1 MMDFKKI
8 EIIFIVTFLVLNGYL
23 LYRVLDNYENGFTGN
38 AATQINL
45 VQEMKDETIEL
56 PEFEDEEHDV
66 PYVQAAANNLLEENA
81 EQLTKQTGVIEDN
94 GSLYASILS
103 DPIQLSEGEELTTKD
118 IATLSEFVLSDVIL
132 FGDEYQ
138 FIRYVPSTRQ
148 IIYGQVANNIPIVDG
163 TSNIIFHLN
172 GKKEIISY
180 EQTYAGPVTVQ
191 GQSRKL
197 ITDQDAVEILYQNS
211 EVPSGAKVRKP
222 LLIYNR
228 TLSLEDLSMYVPVWL
243 VEVVTSTDTIIKKVD
258 AVNGNVIQEA
268 TNETPIQP
276 NEESSSKE

>member
-1 MMDFKKI
+1 MDFKKI

-23 LYRVLDNYENGFTGN
+23 LYRVLDNYENDFTGN

-45 VQEMKDETIEL
+45 VQEMKDENIDL
-56 PEFEDEEHDV
+56 PDFEDEEHDV

-118 IATLSEFVLSDVIL
+118 IATLSEFVLSDAIL

>member
-1 MMDFKKI
+1 MDFKKI

-45 VQEMKDETIEL
+45 VQEMKDENIEL
-56 PEFEDEEHDV
+56 PEFEDEKHDV

-118 IATLSEFVLSDVIL
+118 IATLSEFVLSDAIL

-148 IIYGQVANNIPIVDG
+148 IIYGQLANNIPIVDG

>member
-1 MMDFKKI
+1 MDFKKI

-45 VQEMKDETIEL
+45 AQEMKDENIEL

-118 IATLSEFVLSDVIL
+118 IATLSEFVLSDAIL
-132 FGDEYQ
+132 FGEEYQ

>member
-45 VQEMKDETIEL
+45 VQEMKDENIDL
-56 PEFEDEEHDV
+56 PDFEDEEHDV

-118 IATLSEFVLSDVIL
+118 IATLSEFVLSDAIL

>member
-45 VQEMKDETIEL
+45 VQEMKDENIEL
-56 PEFEDEEHDV
+56 PEFEDEKHDV

-118 IATLSEFVLSDVIL
+118 IATLSEFVLSDAIL

-148 IIYGQVANNIPIVDG
+148 IIYGQVAKNIPIVDG

>member
-45 VQEMKDETIEL
+45 VQEMKDENIEL

-118 IATLSEFVLSDVIL
+118 IATLSEFVLSDAIL

-211 EVPSGAKVRKP
+211 EVPSGAKVCKP

>member
-1 MMDFKKI
+1 MDFKKI

-45 VQEMKDETIEL
+45 VQEMKDENIEL

-118 IATLSEFVLSDVIL
+118 IAILSEFVLSDAIL

>member
-1 MMDFKKI
+1 MDFKKI

-45 VQEMKDETIEL
+45 VQEMKDENIEL

-103 DPIQLSEGEELTTKD
+103 DPIQLSEVEELTTKD
-118 IATLSEFVLSDVIL
+118 IATLSEFVLSDAIL

>member
-1 MMDFKKI
+1 MDFKKI

-45 VQEMKDETIEL
+45 VQEMKDENIEL
-56 PEFEDEEHDV
+56 PEFEDEKHDV

-118 IATLSEFVLSDVIL
+118 IATLSEFVLSDAIL

-148 IIYGQVANNIPIVDG
+148 IIYGQVAKNIPIVDG

-276 NEESSSKE
+276 NEESNSKE

>member
-45 VQEMKDETIEL
+45 AQEMKDENIEL

-118 IATLSEFVLSDVIL
+118 IATLSEFVLSDAIL

>member
-45 VQEMKDETIEL
+45 AQEMKDENIEL

-118 IATLSEFVLSDVIL
+118 IATLSEFVLSDAIL

-268 TNETPIQP
+268 TNETSIQP

>member
-1 MMDFKKI
+1 MDFKKI

-45 VQEMKDETIEL
+45 VQEMKDENIEL

-118 IATLSEFVLSDVIL
+118 IATLSEFVLSDAIL

-211 EVPSGAKVRKP
+211 EVPSGAKVCKP

>member
-1 MMDFKKI
+1 MDFKKI
-8 EIIFIVTFLVLNGYL
+8 EIIFIITFLILNGYL

-45 VQEMKDETIEL
+45 IQEMKDENIDL
-56 PEFEDEEHDV
+56 PDFEDEEHDV

-81 EQLTKQTGVIEDN
+81 DQLTKQTGVIEEN

-118 IATLSEFVLSDVIL
+118 ITTLTEFVLSDAIL
-132 FGDEYQ
+132 FGDQYQ
-138 FIRYVPSTRQ
+138 FIRYIPSTRQ
-148 IIYGQVANNIPIVDG
+148 IIYAQVANNIPIVDG
-163 TSNIIFHLN
+163 TSDIIFHLN
-172 GKKEIISY
+172 GQKEIISY
-180 EQTYAGPVTVQ
+180 EQKYAGPVTVQ

-211 EVPSGAKVRKP
+211 EIPSGSKVRKP

-228 TLSLEDLSMYVPVWL
+228 TLHLEDLSMYVPVWL
-243 VEVVTSTDTIIKKVD
+243 VEVVTSTDTVVKKVD
-258 AVNGNVIQEA
+258 AVNGNVIQETSA
-268 TNETPIQP
+268 ETPIQP
-276 NEESSSKE
+276 NEESNSKE

>member
-1 MMDFKKI
+1 MDFKKI

-45 VQEMKDETIEL
+45 VQEMKDENIDL
-56 PEFEDEEHDV
+56 PDFEDEEHDV

-118 IATLSEFVLSDVIL
+118 IATLSEFVLSDAIL

>member
-45 VQEMKDETIEL
+45 VQEIKDENIEL

-118 IATLSEFVLSDVIL
+118 IATLSEFVLSDAIL

-180 EQTYAGPVTVQ
+180 EQTYVGPVTVQ

-197 ITDQDAVEILYQNS
+197 ITDQDAVEILYQNI

>member
-1 MMDFKKI
+1 MDFKKI

-45 VQEMKDETIEL
+45 AQEMKDENIEL

-118 IATLSEFVLSDVIL
+118 IATLSEFVLSDAIL

>member
-1 MMDFKKI
+1 MDFKKI

-45 VQEMKDETIEL
+45 VQEMKDENIEL
-56 PEFEDEEHDV
+56 PEFEDEKHDV

-118 IATLSEFVLSDVIL
+118 IATLSEFVLSDAIL

>member
-45 VQEMKDETIEL
+45 VQEIKDENIEL

-118 IATLSEFVLSDVIL
+118 IATLSEFVLSDAIL

>member
-1 MMDFKKI
+1 M
-8 EIIFIVTFLVLNGYL
+8 
-23 LYRVLDNYENGFTGN
+23 
-38 AATQINL
+38 
-45 VQEMKDETIEL
+45 
-56 PEFEDEEHDV
+56 
-66 PYVQAAANNLLEENA
+66 
-81 EQLTKQTGVIEDN
+81 
-94 GSLYASILS
+94 
-103 DPIQLSEGEELTTKD
+103 
-118 IATLSEFVLSDVIL
+118 
-132 FGDEYQ
+132 
-138 FIRYVPSTRQ
+138 
-148 IIYGQVANNIPIVDG
+148 
-163 TSNIIFHLN
+163 
-172 GKKEIISY
+172 
-180 EQTYAGPVTVQ
+180 
-191 GQSRKL
+191 

>member
-1 MMDFKKI
+1 
-8 EIIFIVTFLVLNGYL
+8 
-23 LYRVLDNYENGFTGN
+23 GN

-45 VQEMKDETIEL
+45 VQEMKDENIEL

-118 IATLSEFVLSDVIL
+118 IATLSEFVLSDAIL

-180 EQTYAGPVTVQ
+180 EQ
-191 GQSRKL
+191 
-197 ITDQDAVEILYQNS
+197 
-211 EVPSGAKVRKP
+211 
-222 LLIYNR
+222 
-228 TLSLEDLSMYVPVWL
+228 
-243 VEVVTSTDTIIKKVD
+243 
-258 AVNGNVIQEA
+258 
-268 TNETPIQP
+268 
-276 NEESSSKE
+276 